1 MFGLHNPYRIY
12 FMKYIIKM
20 LEYPVIVETDGIKID
35 PEKMIV
41 DKMYY
46 CIYDNKVY
54 IFYKDEEKLTHCYE
68 IDDQTVVQEIVK
80 NPNNLEDVLLKHSK
94 E

>member
-1 MFGLHNPYRIY
+1 M
-12 FMKYIIKM
+12 II
-20 LEYPVIVETDGIKID
+20 
-35 PEKMIV
+35 

-54 IFYKDEEKLTHCYE
+54 IFYKDEENLTHCYE
-68 IDDQTVVQEIVK
+68 VDDPQVVQEIID
-80 NPNNLEDVLLKHSK
+80 NPNNLEDILLKHSK

>member
-1 MFGLHNPYRIY
+1 
-12 FMKYIIKM
+12 M
-20 LEYPVIVETDGIKID
+20 LEYPVIVENDGIKID

-54 IFYKDEEKLTHCYE
+54 IFYKDEENLTHCYE
-68 IDDQTVVQEIVK
+68 VDDPLVVQEIIN
-80 NPNNLEDVLLKHSK
+80 NPDKLEDILLKHSK

>member
-1 MFGLHNPYRIY
+1 
-12 FMKYIIKM
+12 M
-20 LEYPVIVETDGIKID
+20 LEYPVIVEKDGIKID
-35 PEKMIV
+35 PEKMNV

-54 IFYKDEEKLTHCYE
+54 IFYKDEENLTHCYE
-68 IDDQTVVQEIVK
+68 VDDQTVVQEVVK
-80 NPNNLEDVLLKHSK
+80 NPNNFEDILLKHSK

>member
-1 MFGLHNPYRIY
+1 
-12 FMKYIIKM
+12 
-20 LEYPVIVETDGIKID
+20 LEYPVIAEKDGIKIK
-35 PEKMIV
+35 PENMIV

-54 IFYKDEEKLTHCYE
+54 IFYKDGENLTHCYE
-68 IDDQTVVQEIVK
+68 VDDPIAVQEIIN
-80 NPNNLEDVLLKHSK
+80 NPDKLEDILLKYSK

>member
-1 MFGLHNPYRIY
+1 
-12 FMKYIIKM
+12 M
-20 LEYPVIVETDGIKID
+20 LEYPVIVEKDGIKID
-35 PEKMIV
+35 PENMIV

-54 IFYKDEEKLTHCYE
+54 IFYKDEEDLTHCYE
-68 IDDQTVVQEIVK
+68 VDDQTVVQEIVK
-80 NPNNLEDVLLKHSK
+80 NPNNLEDILLKHSK

>member
-1 MFGLHNPYRIY
+1 
-12 FMKYIIKM
+12 M
-20 LEYPVIVETDGIKID
+20 LEYPVIVEKDGIKID
-35 PEKMIV
+35 PEKMIA

-54 IFYKDEEKLTHCYE
+54 IFYKDEENLTHCYE
-68 IDDQTVVQEIVK
+68 VDDQTVVQEIVN
-80 NPNNLEDVLLKHSK
+80 NPNNLEDILLKHSK

>member
-1 MFGLHNPYRIY
+1 LD
-12 FMKYIIKM
+12 
-20 LEYPVIVETDGIKID
+20 YPVIVQKDGVKIQ
-35 PEKMIV
+35 PENMIV

-54 IFYKDEEKLTHCYE
+54 IFYKDEEDLTHCYE
-68 IDDQTVVQEIVK
+68 VDEPLVVQEIIN
-80 NPNNLEDVLLKHSK
+80 NPDKLEDILLKHSK